1 MIILRPVGE
10 FFGGPSS
17 PTSGTNFGILVSIE
31 PGRGPIALATRAEL
45 SIWWSA
51 RRRTHFPHPSF
62 QNFARK
68 NLIKMRVNQGLKGVS
83 DLFIFTIAPISAI
96 LREVPLLHNIGKQF
110 SIGAVRN
117 T

>member
-1 MIILRPVGE
+1 MVDCQQTWL
-10 FFGGPSS
+10 
-17 PTSGTNFGILVSIE
+17 
-31 PGRGPIALATRAEL
+31 AYHATRAEL
-45 SIWWSA
+45 SIWWST
-51 RRRTHFPHPSF
+51 RRSIHLPHPPV

-68 NLIKMRVNQGLKGVS
+68 SHIKMRINQGLKGVS
-83 DLFIFTIAPISAI
+83 NLFIFIIAPISAI